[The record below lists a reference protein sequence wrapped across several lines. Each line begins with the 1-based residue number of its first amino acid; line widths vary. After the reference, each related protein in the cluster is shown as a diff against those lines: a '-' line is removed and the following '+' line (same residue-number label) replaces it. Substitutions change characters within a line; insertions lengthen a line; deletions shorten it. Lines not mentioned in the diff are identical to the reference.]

1 MQINKQVIAIIIL
14 ASLLFSAI
22 GAALFFFKKNQ
33 QTLKAKSELITV
45 YIAKEDIPKDTL
57 LNIEHLAKTTIAKE
71 YILNTP
77 LTKEEILGKFTNE
90 NIYKHEIFLKQKLD
104 TQVAKEEKKILDFI
118 KSSYN
123 MKFELFKNPNYA
135 LVQGEYINIISVYPK
150 DGYDEKGRFN
160 GFEVDYVADNLKVLG
175 FIRDGRYEST
185 SITKQTVKKVID
197 KKSVEVI
204 EEVKSDEVILD
215 IDLDVLLKL
224 TENYNKGNQ
233 LWMVKT
239 AYDETK
245 EKENELEHN
254 NIQENNDEKE
264 IVSNT
269 STQAP
274 APKIRSVVE
283 HDIKHKYRLYSSDI
297 TVLTQSAAIDYAN
310 DLNKEKT
317 KIKNVEI
324 AVDSNKI
331 CSQIKDKFIV
341 GTANS
346 FFIRSTPSKDSENKS
361 LLYRNIIIPY
371 VEKQEE
377 WYKTCDGRY
386 VHQSVVNEVDLS
398 FIESKL
404 GKYE

>member
-1 MQINKQVIAIIIL
+1 MQINKQLIAIIIL

-33 QTLKAKSELITV
+33 QTQKAKSELVTI
-45 YIAKEDIPKDTL
+45 YIAKDDIQRDTL
-57 LNIEHLAKTTIAKE
+57 LTIENLAQTTIAKE

-77 LTKEEILGKFTNE
+77 LTKEEIIGKYTNE
-90 NIYKHEIFLKQKLD
+90 KIYKHEIFLKQKLD
-104 TQVAKEEKKILDFI
+104 SQITKEQKKILDFK
-118 KSSYN
+118 KSSFN
-123 MKFELFKNPNYA
+123 MKFEQFKNPNYA
-135 LVQGEYINIISVYPK
+135 LIQGEYINIISVYPK
-150 DGYDEKGRFN
+150 DGYDEKGIAKN
-160 GFEVDYVADNLKVLG
+160 FEVEYIANNLKILG
-175 FIRDGRYEST
+175 FIRNGKHESA
-185 SITKQTVKKVID
+185 SITKQTVQKIVD
-197 KKSVEVI
+197 KKTIEVI

-224 TENYNKGNQ
+224 TQNYNKGNQ
-233 LWMVKT
+233 LWMVKI

-245 EKENELEHN
+245 DNNLEQNNKEEVKNEIKTTVSNSQVSSPKEN
-254 NIQENNDEKE
+254 
-264 IVSNT
+264 
-269 STQAP
+269 ST
-274 APKIRSVVE
+274 VE
-283 HDIKHKYRLYSSDI
+283 QSIKYKYRLYSSDV

-310 DLNKEKT
+310 DINKEKS

-324 AVDSNKI
+324 AVDTNKI

-341 GTANS
+341 GNANS
-346 FFIRSTPSKDSENKS
+346 FFIRSTPSKDSQDKS

-371 VEKQEE
+371 TEKQEE

-398 FIESKL
+398 FIQSKL

>member
-1 MQINKQVIAIIIL
+1 MQINKQIIAIIIL
-14 ASLLFSAI
+14 ASLLCSAI

-33 QTLKAKSELITV
+33 QTLKAKSELVTV
-45 YIAKEDIPKDTL
+45 YIAKNDIPKDTL
-57 LNIEHLAKTTIAKE
+57 LTIEHLAQTTIAKE

-104 TQVAKEEKKILDFI
+104 SQLAKEEKKILDFK

-135 LVQGEYINIISVYPK
+135 LVQGEYINIISVYPEGIP
-150 DGYDEKGRFN
+150 DNKGRYPDFAV
-160 GFEVDYVADNLKVLG
+160 EYVANNIKVLG
-175 FIRDGRYEST
+175 FIRDGRHESS
-185 SITKQTVKKVID
+185 SITKQTVKKIIE
-197 KKSVEVI
+197 KKAIEEI

-224 TENYNKGNQ
+224 TQNYNKGNQ

-245 EKENELEHN
+245 ENELKQN
-254 NIQENNDEKE
+254 NEQKPEEQKKE
-264 IVSNT
+264 TVSNIN
-269 STQAP
+269 TQASI
-274 APKIRSVVE
+274 PKESSKIE
-283 HDIKHKYRLYSSDI
+283 QPIKYKYRLYTSDSKI
-297 TVLTQSAAIDYAN
+297 LTQSAAIDYAN
-310 DLNKEKT
+310 DINKEKS

-324 AVDSNKI
+324 MVDSSKA
-331 CSQIKDKFIV
+331 CSEIKDKFIV

-346 FFIRSTPSKDSENKS
+346 FFIRLTPSKESTDKTV
-361 LLYRNIIIPY
+361 LYKNIIIPFI
-371 VEKQEE
+371 EKQEE

-386 VHQSVVNEVDLS
+386 VHNSVVSEVDLT
-398 FIESKL
+398 FIKSKL

>member
-1 MQINKQVIAIIIL
+1 MQINKQLIAIIIL

-33 QTLKAKSELITV
+33 QTQKAKNELVTI
-45 YIAKEDIPKDTL
+45 YIAKDDIPRDTL
-57 LNIEHLAKTTIAKE
+57 LTIENLAQTTIAKE

-77 LTKEEILGKFTNE
+77 LTKEEIIGKYTNE
-90 NIYKHEIFLKQKLD
+90 KIYKHEIFLKQKLD
-104 TQVAKEEKKILDFI
+104 TQIAKEEKKILDFK

-135 LVQGEYINIISVYPK
+135 LVQGEYINIISVYPEGTS
-150 DGYDEKGRFN
+150 DNKGRFEN
-160 GFEVDYVADNLKVLG
+160 FAVEYVANNLKVLG
-175 FIRDGRYEST
+175 FIRNGRHESA
-185 SITKQTVKKVID
+185 SITKQNVKKVVD
-197 KKSVEVI
+197 KKTVEEI
-204 EEVKSDEVILD
+204 EEVKSDEVVLD

-233 LWMVKT
+233 LWMVKI

-245 EKENELEHN
+245 DNNPKQTNKEEVKSEIKTTASSSQVSDTKENSSEER
-254 NIQENNDEKE
+254 
-264 IVSNT
+264 
-269 STQAP
+269 A
-274 APKIRSVVE
+274 
-283 HDIKHKYRLYSSDI
+283 IKYKYRLYSSDV
-297 TVLTQSAAIDYAN
+297 TVLSQSAAIDYAN
-310 DLNKEKT
+310 DINKEKS

-324 AVDSNKI
+324 AVDTNKI

-341 GTANS
+341 GNANS
-346 FFIRSTPSKDSENKS
+346 FFIRATPSKDSQEKS

-371 VEKQEE
+371 TEKQEE

-398 FIESKL
+398 FIQSKL

>member
-1 MQINKQVIAIIIL
+1 MQINKQLIAIIIL

-33 QTLKAKSELITV
+33 QTQKAKNELVTI
-45 YIAKEDIPKDTL
+45 YIAKDDIPKDTL
-57 LNIEHLAKTTIAKE
+57 LTIENLAQTTIAKE
-71 YILNTP
+71 YVLNTP
-77 LTKEEILGKFTNE
+77 LTEEEIIGKYTNE
-90 NIYKHEIFLKQKLD
+90 KIYKHEIFLKQKLD
-104 TQVAKEEKKILDFI
+104 TQIAKEEKKILDFK

-123 MKFELFKNPNYA
+123 MKFEIFKNPNYA
-135 LVQGEYINIISVYPK
+135 LVQGEYINIISVYPEGTP
-150 DGYDEKGRFN
+150 DNRGRFEN
-160 GFEVDYVADNLKVLG
+160 FAVEYVASNIKVLG
-175 FIRDGRYEST
+175 FIRNGKHESL
-185 SITKQTVKKVID
+185 SITKQPVKKVVD
-197 KKSVEVI
+197 KKTVEEI
-204 EEVKSDEVILD
+204 EEVKSDEVVLD

-233 LWMVKT
+233 LWMVKI

-245 EKENELEHN
+245 DNNPEQTKEAIKNEIKTMASNSQVSTPKENSGVE
-254 NIQENNDEKE
+254 
-264 IVSNT
+264 
-269 STQAP
+269 QA
-274 APKIRSVVE
+274 
-283 HDIKHKYRLYSSDI
+283 IKYKYRLYSSDV

-310 DLNKEKT
+310 DTNKEKS

-324 AVDSNKI
+324 AVDTNKI

-341 GTANS
+341 GNANS
-346 FFIRSTPSKDSENKS
+346 FFIRSTPSKDSQDKS

-371 VEKQEE
+371 TEKQEE

-398 FIESKL
+398 FIQSKL

>member
-1 MQINKQVIAIIIL
+1 MQINKQLIAIIIL
-14 ASLLFSAI
+14 ASLLFSAV

-33 QTLKAKSELITV
+33 QTQKAKNELVTI
-45 YIAKEDIPKDTL
+45 YIAKDDIPKDTL
-57 LNIEHLAKTTIAKE
+57 LTIENLAQTTIAKE
-71 YILNTP
+71 YVLNTP
-77 LTKEEILGKFTNE
+77 LTKEEIIGKYTNE
-90 NIYKHEIFLKQKLD
+90 KIYKHEIFLKQKLD
-104 TQVAKEEKKILDFI
+104 TQIVKEEKKILDFK

-123 MKFELFKNPNYA
+123 MKFEIFKNPNYA
-135 LVQGEYINIISVYPK
+135 LAQGEYINIISVYPEGTS
-150 DGYDEKGRFN
+150 DNKGRFEN
-160 GFEVDYVADNLKVLG
+160 FAVEYVANNLKVLG
-175 FIRDGRYEST
+175 FIRNGKHESLT
-185 SITKQTVKKVID
+185 ITKQPVKKVVD
-197 KKSVEVI
+197 KKTVEEI

-233 LWMVKT
+233 LWMVKI

-245 EKENELEHN
+245 DNNPEQTKEEIKNEIKTMASNSQVVSTPKENSSVE
-254 NIQENNDEKE
+254 
-264 IVSNT
+264 
-269 STQAP
+269 QA
-274 APKIRSVVE
+274 
-283 HDIKHKYRLYSSDI
+283 IKYKYRLYSSDV

-310 DLNKEKT
+310 DVNKEKS

-324 AVDSNKI
+324 AVDTNKI

-341 GTANS
+341 GNANS
-346 FFIRSTPSKDSENKS
+346 FFIRSTPSKDSQDKS

-371 VEKQEE
+371 TEKQEE

-398 FIESKL
+398 FIKSKL

>member
-1 MQINKQVIAIIIL
+1 MQINKQLIAIIIL

-33 QTLKAKSELITV
+33 QTQKAKSELVTV
-45 YIAKEDIPKDTL
+45 YIAKDDIPRDTL
-57 LNIEHLAKTTIAKE
+57 LSIENLAQTTIAKE

-77 LTKEEILGKFTNE
+77 LTKDEIIGKYTNE
-90 NIYKHEIFLKQKLD
+90 KIYKHEIFLKQKLD
-104 TQVAKEEKKILDFI
+104 SQIIKEQKKILDFK
-118 KSSYN
+118 KSSFN
-123 MKFELFKNPNYA
+123 MKFEQFKNPNYA
-135 LVQGEYINIISVYPK
+135 LLQGEYINIISVYPK
-150 DGYDEKGRFN
+150 DGYDEKGIAN
-160 GFEVDYVADNLKVLG
+160 NFEVEYVANNLKVLG
-175 FIRDGRYEST
+175 FIRNGKHESA
-185 SITKQTVKKVID
+185 SITKQTVQKIID
-197 KKSVEVI
+197 KKTVEVI
-204 EEVKSDEVILD
+204 EEVKSDEIILD

-224 TENYNKGNQ
+224 TQNYNKGNQ
-233 LWMVKT
+233 LWMVQI

-245 EKENELEHN
+245 ETTSDQN
-254 NIQENNDEKE
+254 NQEEVKAE
-264 IVSNT
+264 VKASA
-269 STQAP
+269 STAASTVKVNPTIDQA
-274 APKIRSVVE
+274 
-283 HDIKHKYRLYSSDI
+283 IKYKFRLYSSDV

-310 DLNKEKT
+310 DVNKEKS

-341 GTANS
+341 GNANS
-346 FFIRSTPSKDSENKS
+346 FYIRSEPSKDSQEKS

-377 WYKTCDGRY
+377 WYKTCDGRF

-398 FIESKL
+398 FIQSKL

>member
-1 MQINKQVIAIIIL
+1 MQINKQIIAIIIL
-14 ASLLFSAI
+14 ASLLCSAI

-33 QTLKAKSELITV
+33 QTLKAKSELVTV
-45 YIAKEDIPKDTL
+45 YIAKNDIPKDTL
-57 LNIEHLAKTTIAKE
+57 LTIEHLAQTTIAKE

-104 TQVAKEEKKILDFI
+104 SQLAKEEKKILDFK

-135 LVQGEYINIISVYPK
+135 LVQGEYINIISVYPEGIP
-150 DGYDEKGRFN
+150 DNKGRYPDFAV
-160 GFEVDYVADNLKVLG
+160 EYVANNIKVLG
-175 FIRDGRYEST
+175 FIRDGRHESS
-185 SITKQTVKKVID
+185 SITKQTVKKIIE
-197 KKSVEVI
+197 KKAIEEI

-224 TENYNKGNQ
+224 TQNYNKGNQ

-245 EKENELEHN
+245 ENELKQN
-254 NIQENNDEKE
+254 NEQEPEEQKKE
-264 IVSNT
+264 TVSNIN
-269 STQAP
+269 TQASI
-274 APKIRSVVE
+274 PKESSKIE
-283 HDIKHKYRLYSSDI
+283 QPIKYKYRLYTSDSKI
-297 TVLTQSAAIDYAN
+297 LTQSAAIDYAN
-310 DLNKEKT
+310 DINKEKS

-324 AVDSNKI
+324 MVDSSKA
-331 CSQIKDKFIV
+331 CSEIKDKFIV

-346 FFIRSTPSKDSENKS
+346 FFIRLTPSKESTDKTV
-361 LLYRNIIIPY
+361 LYKNIIIPFI
-371 VEKQEE
+371 EKQEE

-386 VHQSVVNEVDLS
+386 VHNSVVSEVDLT
-398 FIESKL
+398 FIKSKL

>member
-1 MQINKQVIAIIIL
+1 MQINKQLIAIIIL
-14 ASLLFSAI
+14 ASLLFSAV

-33 QTLKAKSELITV
+33 QTEKAKSELITV
-45 YIAKEDIPKDTL
+45 YIAKDDIPRDTL
-57 LNIEHLAKTTIAKE
+57 LTVEHLAQTAIAKE

-90 NIYKHEIFLKQKLD
+90 KIYKHEIFLKQKLD
-104 TQVAKEEKKILDFI
+104 TQIAKEEKKILDFK

-135 LVQGEYINIISVYPK
+135 LVQGEYINIISVYPEGNS
-150 DGYDEKGRFN
+150 DNKGRFEN
-160 GFEVDYVADNLKVLG
+160 FAVEYVANNLKVLG
-175 FIRDGRYEST
+175 FIRNGRHESA
-185 SITKQTVKKVID
+185 SITKQTVKKVVD
-197 KKSVEVI
+197 KKTVEVI
-204 EEVKSDEVILD
+204 EEIKSDEVILD

-224 TENYNKGNQ
+224 TQNYNKGNQ
-233 LWMVKT
+233 LWMVKI

-245 EKENELEHN
+245 KDNLEEEKQNETKN
-254 NIQENNDEKE
+254 
-264 IVSNT
+264 VSTTNTQT
-269 STQAP
+269 ST
-274 APKIRSVVE
+274 PKESSKIE
-283 HDIKHKYRLYSSDI
+283 HDIKYKYRLYSSDV

-310 DLNKEKT
+310 DINKEKS

-324 AVDSNKI
+324 AVDTNKI

-341 GTANS
+341 GNSNS
-346 FFIRSTPSKDSENKS
+346 FFIRSSPSKDSQDKS

-371 VEKQEE
+371 TEKQEE

-386 VHQSVVNEVDLS
+386 VHQSVVSEVDLS
-398 FIESKL
+398 FIQSKL

>member
-1 MQINKQVIAIIIL
+1 MQINKQLIAIIIL

-33 QTLKAKSELITV
+33 QTQKAKNELVTI
-45 YIAKEDIPKDTL
+45 YIAKDDIPKDTL
-57 LNIEHLAKTTIAKE
+57 LTIENLAQTTIAKE
-71 YILNTP
+71 YVLNTP
-77 LTKEEILGKFTNE
+77 LTKEEIIGKYTNE
-90 NIYKHEIFLKQKLD
+90 KIYKHEIFLKQKLD
-104 TQVAKEEKKILDFI
+104 TQIVKEEKKILDFK

-123 MKFELFKNPNYA
+123 MKFEIFKNPNYA
-135 LVQGEYINIISVYPK
+135 LVQGEYINIISVYPEGTP
-150 DGYDEKGRFN
+150 DNRGRFEN
-160 GFEVDYVADNLKVLG
+160 FAVEYVASNIKVLG
-175 FIRDGRYEST
+175 FIRNGKHESL
-185 SITKQTVKKVID
+185 SITKQPVKKVVD
-197 KKSVEVI
+197 KKTVEEI
-204 EEVKSDEVILD
+204 EEVKSDEVVLD

-233 LWMVKT
+233 LWMVKI

-245 EKENELEHN
+245 DNNPEQTKEAIKNEIKTMASNSQVSTPKENSGVE
-254 NIQENNDEKE
+254 
-264 IVSNT
+264 
-269 STQAP
+269 QA
-274 APKIRSVVE
+274 
-283 HDIKHKYRLYSSDI
+283 IKYKYRLYSSDV

-310 DLNKEKT
+310 DTNKEKS

-324 AVDSNKI
+324 AVDTNKI

-341 GTANS
+341 GNANS
-346 FFIRSTPSKDSENKS
+346 FFIRSTPSKDSQDKS

-371 VEKQEE
+371 TEKQEE

-398 FIESKL
+398 FIQSKL

>member
-1 MQINKQVIAIIIL
+1 MQINKQLIAIIIL

-33 QTLKAKSELITV
+33 QTQKAKSELVTIF
-45 YIAKEDIPKDTL
+45 IAKEDIPRDTL
-57 LNIEHLAKTTIAKE
+57 LTIENLAQTTIAKE

-77 LTKEEILGKFTNE
+77 LTKEEIIGKYTNE
-90 NIYKHEIFLKQKLD
+90 KIYKHEIFLKEKLD
-104 TQVAKEEKKILDFI
+104 TQIAKEEKKILDFK

-123 MKFELFKNPNYA
+123 IKFEIFKNPNYA

-160 GFEVDYVADNLKVLG
+160 NFEVEYVANNLKVLG
-175 FIRDGRYEST
+175 FIRNGRHESA
-185 SITKQTVKKVID
+185 SITKQLVQKVVD
-197 KKSVEVI
+197 KKTVEVI

-224 TENYNKGNQ
+224 TQNYNKGNQ
-233 LWMVKT
+233 LWMVKI

-245 EKENELEHN
+245 ENNQNQNNQEEMKNE
-254 NIQENNDEKE
+254 IKAAA
-264 IVSNT
+264 SNT
-269 STQAP
+269 QSSTAIVNP
-274 APKIRSVVE
+274 IVE
-283 HDIKHKYRLYSSDI
+283 QSIKYKYRLYSSNI

-310 DLNKEKT
+310 DVNKEKS

-341 GTANS
+341 GTTNS
-346 FFIRSTPSKDSENKS
+346 FFIRSSPSKDSLDKS

-371 VEKQEE
+371 IEKQED

-386 VHQSVVNEVDLS
+386 VHQSVVNEVDVS
-398 FIESKL
+398 FIQSKL

>member
-1 MQINKQVIAIIIL
+1 MQINKQLIAIIIL

-33 QTLKAKSELITV
+33 QTQKAKSELVTI

-57 LNIEHLAKTTIAKE
+57 LTIEYLAQTTIAKE

-77 LTKEEILGKFTNE
+77 LTKEEIIGKYTNE
-90 NIYKHEIFLKQKLD
+90 KIYKHEIFLKEKLD
-104 TQVAKEEKKILDFI
+104 TQIVKEEKKILDFK

-123 MKFELFKNPNYA
+123 MKFEIFKNPNYA
-135 LVQGEYINIISVYPK
+135 LVQGEYINIISVFPI

-160 GFEVDYVADNLKVLG
+160 NFEVEYVASNLKVLG
-175 FIRDGRYEST
+175 FIRNGKHESA
-185 SITKQTVKKVID
+185 SITKQPVKKVVD
-197 KKSVEVI
+197 KKTVEEI
-204 EEVKSDEVILD
+204 EDVKSDEIILD

-224 TENYNKGNQ
+224 TQNYNKGNQ
-233 LWMVKT
+233 LWMVKI

-245 EKENELEHN
+245 ENTTEQNNKEDAKAEVKAAAASAQTLTTKVNPPVD
-254 NIQENNDEKE
+254 Q
-264 IVSNT
+264 S
-269 STQAP
+269 
-274 APKIRSVVE
+274 
-283 HDIKHKYRLYSSDI
+283 IKYKFRLYSSDV

-310 DLNKEKT
+310 DVNKEKS

-341 GTANS
+341 GNANS
-346 FFIRSTPSKDSENKS
+346 FYIRSEPSKDSKDKS

-371 VEKQEE
+371 TEKLED

-398 FIESKL
+398 FIQSKL

>member
-1 MQINKQVIAIIIL
+1 MQINKQMIAIIIL

-33 QTLKAKSELITV
+33 QTLKAKSELITIF
-45 YIAKEDIPKDTL
+45 IAKENIPKDTL
-57 LNIEHLAKTTIAKE
+57 LTIEHLAQTTIAKE
-71 YILNTP
+71 YLLNPP
-77 LTKEEILGKFTNE
+77 LVKEEIIGKFTNE

-104 TQVAKEEKKILDFI
+104 TQIAKEEKKILDFI

-135 LVQGEYINIISVYPK
+135 LVQGEYINIISVYPEGIP
-150 DGYDEKGRFN
+150 DNKGRYPDFAVEYIAN
-160 GFEVDYVADNLKVLG
+160 NIKVLG
-175 FIRDGRYEST
+175 FIRDGRHESS
-185 SITKQTVKKVID
+185 SITKQTVKKIIN

-239 AYDETK
+239 AYNET
-245 EKENELEHN
+245 KENELEHN
-254 NIQENNDEKE
+254 NIQENDDEKE

-269 STQAP
+269 SIQAP

-310 DLNKEKT
+310 DLNKERT

>member
-1 MQINKQVIAIIIL
+1 MQINKQLIAIIIL

-33 QTLKAKSELITV
+33 QTQKAKNELVTI
-45 YIAKEDIPKDTL
+45 YIAKDDIPKDTL
-57 LNIEHLAKTTIAKE
+57 LTIENLAQTTIAKE
-71 YILNTP
+71 YVLNTP
-77 LTKEEILGKFTNE
+77 LTKEEIIGKYTNE
-90 NIYKHEIFLKQKLD
+90 KIYKHEIFLKQKLD
-104 TQVAKEEKKILDFI
+104 TQIVKEEKKILDFK

-123 MKFELFKNPNYA
+123 MKFEIFKNPNYA
-135 LVQGEYINIISVYPK
+135 LVQGEYINIISVYPQGTS
-150 DGYDEKGRFN
+150 DNKGRFEN
-160 GFEVDYVADNLKVLG
+160 FAVEYVANNLKVLG
-175 FIRDGRYEST
+175 FIRNGRHESA
-185 SITKQTVKKVID
+185 SITKQTVQKVVD
-197 KKSVEVI
+197 KKTVETI

-233 LWMVKT
+233 LWMVKI

-245 EKENELEHN
+245 DNNPEQTKEEIKNEIKTMASN
-254 NIQENNDEKE
+254 SQVSTPKE
-264 IVSNT
+264 SSNEER
-269 STQAP
+269 A
-274 APKIRSVVE
+274 
-283 HDIKHKYRLYSSDI
+283 IKYKYRLYSSDV

-310 DLNKEKT
+310 DVNKEKS

-324 AVDSNKI
+324 AVDTNKI

-341 GTANS
+341 GNANS
-346 FFIRSTPSKDSENKS
+346 FFIRSTPSKDSLDKS

-371 VEKQEE
+371 IEKQEE

-398 FIESKL
+398 FIQSKL

>member
-1 MQINKQVIAIIIL
+1 MQINKQMIAIIIL

-33 QTLKAKSELITV
+33 QTLKAKSELITIF
-45 YIAKEDIPKDTL
+45 IAKENIPKDTL
-57 LNIEHLAKTTIAKE
+57 LTIEHLAQTTIAKE
-71 YILNTP
+71 YLLNPP
-77 LTKEEILGKFTNE
+77 LVKEEIIGKFTNE

-104 TQVAKEEKKILDFI
+104 TQIAKEEKKILDFI

-135 LVQGEYINIISVYPK
+135 LVQGEYINIISVYPEGIP
-150 DGYDEKGRFN
+150 DNKGRYPDFAVEYIAN
-160 GFEVDYVADNLKVLG
+160 NIKVLG
-175 FIRDGRYEST
+175 FIRDGRHESS
-185 SITKQTVKKVID
+185 SITKQTVKKIIN

-239 AYDETK
+239 AYNET
-245 EKENELEHN
+245 KENELEHN
-254 NIQENNDEKE
+254 NIQENDDGKE

-269 STQAP
+269 SIQAP
-274 APKIRSVVE
+274 APKIRSIVE

>member
-1 MQINKQVIAIIIL
+1 MQINKQLIAIIIL

-33 QTLKAKSELITV
+33 QAQKAKNELVTI
-45 YIAKEDIPKDTL
+45 YIAKDDIPKDTL
-57 LNIEHLAKTTIAKE
+57 LTIENLALTTIAKE
-71 YILNTP
+71 YVLNTP
-77 LTKEEILGKFTNE
+77 LTKEEIIGKYTNE
-90 NIYKHEIFLKQKLD
+90 KIYKHEIFLKQKLD
-104 TQVAKEEKKILDFI
+104 TQIVKEEKKILDFK

-123 MKFELFKNPNYA
+123 MKFEIFKNPNYA
-135 LVQGEYINIISVYPK
+135 LVQGEYINIISVYPQGTS
-150 DGYDEKGRFN
+150 DNKGRFEN
-160 GFEVDYVADNLKVLG
+160 FAVEYVANNLKVLG
-175 FIRDGRYEST
+175 FIRNVRHESA
-185 SITKQTVKKVID
+185 SITKQTVQKVVD
-197 KKSVEVI
+197 KKTVETI

-233 LWMVKT
+233 LWMVKI

-245 EKENELEHN
+245 DNNPEQTKEEIKNEIKTMASNSQVSTPKENSGEER
-254 NIQENNDEKE
+254 
-264 IVSNT
+264 
-269 STQAP
+269 A
-274 APKIRSVVE
+274 
-283 HDIKHKYRLYSSDI
+283 IKYKYRLYSSDV

-310 DLNKEKT
+310 DVNKEKS

-324 AVDSNKI
+324 AVDTNKI

-341 GTANS
+341 GNANS
-346 FFIRSTPSKDSENKS
+346 FFIRSTPSKDSLDKS

-371 VEKQEE
+371 TEKQEE

-398 FIESKL
+398 FIQSKL

>member
-1 MQINKQVIAIIIL
+1 MQINKQLIAIIIL

-33 QTLKAKSELITV
+33 QTQKAKNELVTI
-45 YIAKEDIPKDTL
+45 YIAKDDIPKDTL
-57 LNIEHLAKTTIAKE
+57 LTIENLAQTTIAKE

-77 LTKEEILGKFTNE
+77 LTKEEIIGKYTNE
-90 NIYKHEIFLKQKLD
+90 KIYKHEIFLKQKLD
-104 TQVAKEEKKILDFI
+104 TQIAKEEKKILDFK

-135 LVQGEYINIISVYPK
+135 LVQGEYINIISVYPEGTS
-150 DGYDEKGRFN
+150 DNKGRFEN
-160 GFEVDYVADNLKVLG
+160 FAVEYVANNLKVLG
-175 FIRDGRYEST
+175 FIRNGRHESA
-185 SITKQTVKKVID
+185 SITKQTVQKVVD
-197 KKSVEVI
+197 KKTVETI

-233 LWMVKT
+233 LWMVKI

-245 EKENELEHN
+245 DNNPEQTKEEIKNEIKTMASN
-254 NIQENNDEKE
+254 SQVSTPKE
-264 IVSNT
+264 SSNEER
-269 STQAP
+269 A
-274 APKIRSVVE
+274 
-283 HDIKHKYRLYSSDI
+283 IKYKYRLYSSDV

-310 DLNKEKT
+310 DVNKEKS

-324 AVDSNKI
+324 AVDTNKI

-341 GTANS
+341 GNANS
-346 FFIRSTPSKDSENKS
+346 FFIRSTPSKDSLDKS

-371 VEKQEE
+371 TEKQEE

-398 FIESKL
+398 FIQSKL

>member
-1 MQINKQVIAIIIL
+1 MQINKQLIAIIIL

-33 QTLKAKSELITV
+33 QTQKAKSELVTV
-45 YIAKEDIPKDTL
+45 YIAKDDIPRDTL
-57 LNIEHLAKTTIAKE
+57 LSIENLAQTTIAKE

-77 LTKEEILGKFTNE
+77 LTKDEIIGKYTNE
-90 NIYKHEIFLKQKLD
+90 KIYKHEIFLKQKLD
-104 TQVAKEEKKILDFI
+104 SQIIKEQKKILDFK
-118 KSSYN
+118 KSSFN
-123 MKFELFKNPNYA
+123 MKFEQFKNPNYA
-135 LVQGEYINIISVYPK
+135 LLQGEYINIISVYPK
-150 DGYDEKGRFN
+150 DGYDEKGIAN
-160 GFEVDYVADNLKVLG
+160 NFEVEYVANNLKVLG
-175 FIRDGRYEST
+175 FIRNGKHESS
-185 SITKQTVKKVID
+185 SITKQTVQKIID
-197 KKSVEVI
+197 KKTVEVI
-204 EEVKSDEVILD
+204 EEVKSDEIILD

-224 TENYNKGNQ
+224 TQNYNKGNQ
-233 LWMVKT
+233 LWMVQI

-245 EKENELEHN
+245 ETTSDQN
-254 NIQENNDEKE
+254 NQEEVKAE
-264 IVSNT
+264 VKASA
-269 STQAP
+269 STAASTVKVNPTIDQA
-274 APKIRSVVE
+274 
-283 HDIKHKYRLYSSDI
+283 IKYKFRLYSSDV

-310 DLNKEKT
+310 DVNKEKS

-341 GTANS
+341 GNANS
-346 FFIRSTPSKDSENKS
+346 FYIRSEPSKDSQEKS

-377 WYKTCDGRY
+377 WYKTCDGRF

-398 FIESKL
+398 FIQSKL

>member
-1 MQINKQVIAIIIL
+1 MQINKQMIAIIIL

-33 QTLKAKSELITV
+33 QTLKAKSELITIF
-45 YIAKEDIPKDTL
+45 IAKENIPKDTL
-57 LNIEHLAKTTIAKE
+57 LNIEHLAQTTIAKE
-71 YILNTP
+71 YLLNPP
-77 LTKEEILGKFTNE
+77 LVKEEIIGKFTNE

-104 TQVAKEEKKILDFI
+104 TQIAKEEKKILDFI

-135 LVQGEYINIISVYPK
+135 LVQGEYINIISVYPEGFP
-150 DGYDEKGRFN
+150 DNKGRYPDFAVEYIAN
-160 GFEVDYVADNLKVLG
+160 NIKVLG
-175 FIRDGRYEST
+175 FIRDGRHESS

-245 EKENELEHN
+245 EKELEQN
-254 NIQENNDEKE
+254 NILENSNSENNID
-264 IVSNT
+264 SNT
-269 STQAP
+269 KIQTP
-274 APKIRSVVE
+274 TPKISSTVE
-283 HDIKHKYRLYSSDI
+283 NAIKHKYRLYSSDI
-297 TVLTQSAAIDYAN
+297 TVLTQSAVIDYAN
-310 DLNKEKT
+310 DLNKEKS

-331 CSQIKDKFIV
+331 CSEIKDRFIV
-341 GTANS
+341 GTASS
-346 FFIRSTPSKDSENKS
+346 FYIRSSPSKDSENKS

>member
-1 MQINKQVIAIIIL
+1 MQINKQLIAIIIL

-33 QTLKAKSELITV
+33 QTQKAKNELVTI
-45 YIAKEDIPKDTL
+45 YIAKDDIPKDTL
-57 LNIEHLAKTTIAKE
+57 LTIENLAQTTIAKE
-71 YILNTP
+71 YVLNTP
-77 LTKEEILGKFTNE
+77 LTKEEIIGKYTNE
-90 NIYKHEIFLKQKLD
+90 KIYKHEIFLKQKLD
-104 TQVAKEEKKILDFI
+104 TQIAKEEKKILDFK

-123 MKFELFKNPNYA
+123 MKFEIFKNPNYA
-135 LVQGEYINIISVYPK
+135 LVQGEYINIISVYPEGTS
-150 DGYDEKGRFN
+150 DNKGRFEN
-160 GFEVDYVADNLKVLG
+160 FAVEYVASNIKVLG
-175 FIRDGRYEST
+175 FIRNGKHESL
-185 SITKQTVKKVID
+185 SITKQPVKKVVD
-197 KKSVEVI
+197 KKTVEEI
-204 EEVKSDEVILD
+204 EEVKSDEVVLD

-233 LWMVKT
+233 LWMVKI

-245 EKENELEHN
+245 DNNPEQTKEEIKNEIKTMASN
-254 NIQENNDEKE
+254 SQVSTPKE
-264 IVSNT
+264 SSNEDR
-269 STQAP
+269 A
-274 APKIRSVVE
+274 
-283 HDIKHKYRLYSSDI
+283 IKYKYRLYSSDV

-310 DLNKEKT
+310 DINKEKS

-324 AVDSNKI
+324 AVDTNKI

-341 GTANS
+341 GNANS
-346 FFIRSTPSKDSENKS
+346 FFIRSTPSKDSLDKS

-371 VEKQEE
+371 IEKQEE

-398 FIESKL
+398 FIQSKL

>member
-1 MQINKQVIAIIIL
+1 MQINKQMIAIIIL

-33 QTLKAKSELITV
+33 QTLKAKSELVTV
-45 YIAKEDIPKDTL
+45 YIAKNDIPRDTFL
-57 LNIEHLAKTTIAKE
+57 SIEHLAQTTIAKE

-104 TQVAKEEKKILDFI
+104 TQIAKEEKKILDFK

-150 DGYDEKGRFN
+150 DGYDEKGIAKN
-160 GFEVDYVADNLKVLG
+160 FEVEYIANNLKILG
-175 FIRDGRYEST
+175 FIRDGKHESL
-185 SITKQTVKKVID
+185 SITKQAVQKIVD
-197 KKSVEVI
+197 KKNVEVI

-215 IDLDVLLKL
+215 INLDVLLKL

-233 LWMVKT
+233 LWMVKI

-245 EKENELEHN
+245 ENEIEQNNTQEKQDTQKETVLDTNPPASTP
-254 NIQENNDEKE
+254 K
-264 IVSNT
+264 VS
-269 STQAP
+269 STVEQA
-274 APKIRSVVE
+274 
-283 HDIKHKYRLYSSDI
+283 IKYKYRLYSSNV
-297 TVLTQSAAIDYAN
+297 TVFTQSAAIDYAN
-310 DLNKEKT
+310 DINKEKS

-324 AVDSNKI
+324 MVDSDKS
-331 CSQIKDKFIV
+331 CSDIKDKFIV
-341 GTANS
+341 GTSNS
-346 FFIRSTPSKDSENKS
+346 FFIRSSPSKDSENKS
-361 LLYRNIIIPY
+361 LVYKNIIIPY

-386 VHQSVVNEVDLS
+386 VHQSVVSEVDLS
-398 FIESKL
+398 FIQSKL

>member
-33 QTLKAKSELITV
+33 QTLKAKSELVTI
-45 YIAKEDIPKDTL
+45 YIAKDNIPKDTFL
-57 LNIEHLAKTTIAKE
+57 TIEHLAQTTIAKE

-104 TQVAKEEKKILDFI
+104 SQLTKEEKKILDFK

-135 LVQGEYINIISVYPK
+135 LVQGEYINIISVYPEGTP
-150 DGYDEKGRFN
+150 DNKGRYPDFVV
-160 GFEVDYVADNLKVLG
+160 EYVANNIKVLG
-175 FIRDGRYEST
+175 FIRDGRHESST
-185 SITKQTVKKVID
+185 ITKQTVKKIVD
-197 KKSVEVI
+197 KKTVEDI

-245 EKENELEHN
+245 EN
-254 NIQENNDEKE
+254 NSEQKQD

-269 STQAP
+269 QTSI
-274 APKIRSVVE
+274 PKDSSKIE
-283 HDIKHKYRLYSSDI
+283 QPIKYKYRLYTSDNKI
-297 TVLTQSAAIDYAN
+297 LIQSAAIDYAN
-310 DLNKEKT
+310 DLNKEKS

-324 AVDSNKI
+324 MLDSSKA
-331 CSQIKDKFIV
+331 CSEIKDKFIL

-346 FFIRSTPSKDSENKS
+346 FFIRLTPSKESSDKTV
-361 LLYRNIIIPY
+361 LYKNIIIPY

-398 FIESKL
+398 FIQSKL

>member
-1 MQINKQVIAIIIL
+1 M
-14 ASLLFSAI
+14 
-22 GAALFFFKKNQ
+22 FFFKKNQ
-33 QTLKAKSELITV
+33 QTLKAKSELITIF
-45 YIAKEDIPKDTL
+45 IAKENIPKDTL
-57 LNIEHLAKTTIAKE
+57 LTIEHLAQTTIAKE
-71 YILNTP
+71 YLLNPP
-77 LTKEEILGKFTNE
+77 LVKEEIIGKFTNE

-104 TQVAKEEKKILDFI
+104 TQIAKEEKKILDFI

-135 LVQGEYINIISVYPK
+135 LVQGEYINIISVYPEGIP
-150 DGYDEKGRFN
+150 DNKGRYPDFAVEYIAN
-160 GFEVDYVADNLKVLG
+160 NIKVLG
-175 FIRDGRYEST
+175 FIRDGRHESS
-185 SITKQTVKKVID
+185 SITKQTVKKIIN

-239 AYDETK
+239 AYNET
-245 EKENELEHN
+245 KENELEHN
-254 NIQENNDEKE
+254 NIQENDDEKE

-269 STQAP
+269 SIQAP

-310 DLNKEKT
+310 DLNKERT

>member
-1 MQINKQVIAIIIL
+1 MQINKQLIAIIIL

-33 QTLKAKSELITV
+33 QAQKAKNELVTI
-45 YIAKEDIPKDTL
+45 YIAKDDIPKDTL
-57 LNIEHLAKTTIAKE
+57 LTIENLAQTTIAKE
-71 YILNTP
+71 YVLNTP
-77 LTKEEILGKFTNE
+77 LTKEEIIGKYTNE
-90 NIYKHEIFLKQKLD
+90 KIYKHEIFLKQKLD
-104 TQVAKEEKKILDFI
+104 TQIVKEEKKILDFK

-135 LVQGEYINIISVYPK
+135 LVQGEYINIISVYPQGTS
-150 DGYDEKGRFN
+150 DNKGRFEN
-160 GFEVDYVADNLKVLG
+160 FAVEYVANNLKVLG
-175 FIRDGRYEST
+175 FIRNGRHESA
-185 SITKQTVKKVID
+185 SITKQTVQKVVD
-197 KKSVEVI
+197 KKTVETI

-233 LWMVKT
+233 LWMVKI

-245 EKENELEHN
+245 DNNPEQTKEEIKNEIKTMASN
-254 NIQENNDEKE
+254 SQVSTPKE
-264 IVSNT
+264 SSNEER
-269 STQAP
+269 A
-274 APKIRSVVE
+274 
-283 HDIKHKYRLYSSDI
+283 IKYKYRLYSSDV

-310 DLNKEKT
+310 DVNKEKS

-324 AVDSNKI
+324 AVDTNKI

-341 GTANS
+341 GNANS
-346 FFIRSTPSKDSENKS
+346 FFIRSTPSKDSLDKS

-371 VEKQEE
+371 TEKQEE

-398 FIESKL
+398 FIQSKL